1 MTQYVLHPDCR
12 VRREEFGL
20 LFYDLKGPKLL
31 FVASGDLLEPEC
43 FRPGGAAT
51 SALAGRPA
59 AERRRVEGLLH
70 TLVARGFLLEQP
82 VC

>member
-31 FVASGDLLEPEC
+31 FVASGDLLEPDA
-43 FRPGGAAT
+43 FAPRSASAR
-51 SALAGRPA
+51 ALAASSGPA
-59 AERRRVEGLLH
+59 RRRIEGVLR
-70 TLVARGFLLEQP
+70 TLVGKGFVLEQ
-82 VC
+82 